1 MQRTLSP
8 HQLPTS
14 TSPNITQHILS
25 PTPCPPS
32 LGILACTGCSDKLDP
47 CTGCLLKN
55 EPIFHIVPPTT
66 QKIYQSQAYMR
77 YIEGLNRES
86 NSMCDWKR
94 ELSSSQDILNSCS
107 LNDEIVLPS
116 WLDRI
121 LTKEK
126 DDTNTDTIDTIF
138 ALRDFMLQETLS
150 VVKFA

>member
-1 MQRTLSP
+1 
-8 HQLPTS
+8 
-14 TSPNITQHILS
+14 
-25 PTPCPPS
+25 
-32 LGILACTGCSDKLDP
+32 
-47 CTGCLLKN
+47 
-55 EPIFHIVPPTT
+55 
-66 QKIYQSQAYMR
+66 MR
-77 YIEGLNRES
+77 YIEGLNSES

-94 ELSSSQDILNSCS
+94 ELSSSQDILSSCS